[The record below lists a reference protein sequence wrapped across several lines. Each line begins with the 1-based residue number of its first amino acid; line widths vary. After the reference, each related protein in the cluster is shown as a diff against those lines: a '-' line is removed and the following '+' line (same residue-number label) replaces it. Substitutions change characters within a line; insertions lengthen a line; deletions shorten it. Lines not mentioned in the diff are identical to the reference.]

1 MKPGTRNPKRLSF
14 AARLAAL
21 DRRFVWHPFTQM
33 RDWLR
38 TGPTVIVRGEG
49 PWLVDA
55 RGKRYLDA
63 NASIWTNLHGHR
75 HPRIDRAITKQLGK
89 IAHCSAL
96 GLANEPASLLAE
108 RLVRLAPR
116 GLAKVFYSDN
126 GSTALEVA
134 LKMAWQSAA
143 QVRRAVHGSR
153 FTIHAPRRS
162 SVVGHRSSASFLA
175 LGNAYHGDTI
185 GAVSLGGI
193 DAFHGAYR
201 PLLFPTKRVM
211 SPSCYRC
218 PYNRAKPERADA
230 REYRK
235 CRWECISQVE
245 RALGG
250 RVSLSRD
257 RGDVAPPFA
266 AAVLEPLIQGAA
278 GMVAH
283 PEGYLRRFAKLCRA
297 AKVPLILDEVMTG
310 FGRTGAMFACE
321 QEGVSPDFL
330 CVAKGLTGGYL
341 PLAATLTTKRV
352 FDAFLGDHAEMKT
365 FFHGHSY
372 TANPLGCAAALAN
385 LEIFEKERTL
395 AKIAC
400 LGTMLDTSLEKLWK
414 LPHVGDLRRVGAM
427 AGIELVQDWRT
438 RKPFPWKA
446 RVGIRVCE
454 EAKKLGI
461 LTRPVG
467 NVLVVMPPYCATA
480 TQVERIVN
488 ALATGICRTCG

>member
-1 MKPGTRNPKRLSF
+1 MKPGNRNPKRRAS

-38 TGPTVIVRGEG
+38 AEPTVIVRGEG
-49 PWLVDA
+49 PFVVDA

-75 HPRIDRAITKQLGK
+75 HPRINRAITKQLGK

-108 RLVRLAPR
+108 RLIRLAPR
-116 GLAKVFYSDN
+116 GLARIFYSDD

-143 QVRRAVHGSR
+143 QERRAVHAS
-153 FTIHAPRRS
+153 RRS
-162 SVVGHRSSASFLA
+162 SVVGRRSSASFLA
-175 LGNAYHGDTI
+175 LGSAYHGDTI

-193 DAFHGAYR
+193 DTFHGAYR
-201 PLLFPTKRVM
+201 PLLFPTRRVM
-211 SPSCYRC
+211 SPFCYRC
-218 PYNRAKPERADA
+218 PHNRAKPERADA

-235 CRWECISQVE
+235 CHWECVGQVE
-245 RALGG
+245 RALHPSN
-250 RVSLSRD
+250 VD
-257 RGDVAPPFA
+257 RRTSYPTT
-266 AAVLEPLIQGAA
+266 AAVIEPLMQGAA

-283 PEGYLRRFAKLCRA
+283 PAGYLRRFAKLCHT

-310 FGRTGAMFACE
+310 FGRTGTMFACE
-321 QEGVSPDFL
+321 QEGVAPDFL

-352 FDAFLGDHAEMKT
+352 FGAFLGDYAEMKT

-385 LEIFEKERTL
+385 LEIFERERTL
-395 AKIAC
+395 AKVAR
-400 LGTMLDTSLEKLWK
+400 LGAALETSLAKLWK
-414 LPHVGDLRRVGAM
+414 LPHVGDIRRVGAM
-427 AGIELVQDWRT
+427 AGIELVRDWRT
-438 RKPFPWKA
+438 REPFPSKA
-446 RVGIRVCE
+446 RVGVRVCE

-467 NVLVVMPPYCATA
+467 NVLVVMPPYCVTA
-480 TQVERIVN
+480 TQVERTVKV
-488 ALATGICRTCG
+488 LAAGIRRICD